1 MDGTLFEM
9 PAAQARQDSDKGTGR
24 PRLKRANRQ
33 QVQWQ
38 PMDLD
43 GLLGEEHAARL
54 VWEFVQEL
62 DLSVLYGD
70 IRAVE
75 GHAGQSAIDPRLL
88 MALWLYATLEGVG
101 SARALDRLCQEHV
114 AYLWILGGVTV
125 NYHTLAEFRVSQG
138 EVLNQL
144 LSESVASLMA
154 EGLVSLERTAQDG
167 VRVRA
172 SAGGKSFRQRAKLE
186 DCLHEAEAEVER
198 LRAELEVDPGA
209 SSRRQRAAR
218 ERARRERVA
227 RVRQALKQME
237 ALEERRGKSTC
248 KGSQHKAT
256 RASTTDPEACIMKMA
271 DGGFRPGYNVQ
282 MDVETEGRLIVG
294 VGVTN
299 AGADQG
305 QMASMVEQEQQRYGQ
320 AAGEHLVDGGFATHR
335 DIQEVA
341 AKGVVVYAPVPEA
354 RVVTKPPHGPPEAP
368 PAAVIAWRKRM
379 ETEEAQAIYKQRA
392 STVEWVNAM
401 LRNRGLQQFTVRGLE
416 KVKAVV
422 LWFCLLHNLLIRHKL
437 RQAAAA

>member
-1 MDGTLFEM
+1 MEGTLFEM

-43 GLLGEEHAARL
+43 GLLGEDHAARL

-62 DLSVLYGD
+62 DLSVLYGN

-75 GHAGQSAIDPRLL
+75 GHAGQSAIDPRIL

-218 ERARRERVA
+218 ERVRRERVT

-237 ALEERRGKSTC
+237 ALEERRGKSSR
-248 KGSQHKAT
+248 KGSKRKAA
-256 RASTTDPEACIMKMA
+256 RASTTDPEAGIMKMA

-282 MDVETEGRLIVG
+282 MDVETAGRLIVG
-294 VGVTN
+294 VRVTN
-299 AGADQG
+299 AGVDQG
-305 QMASMVEQEQQRYGQ
+305 QMTPMVEQEQQRYGH

-335 DIQEVA
+335 DIQELA

-354 RVVTKPPHGPPEAP
+354 RVVTQPPHGPPEAL
-368 PAAVIAWRKRM
+368 PAAVIAWRRRM
-379 ETEEAQAIYKQRA
+379 ETKEAKAIYKQRA

-401 LRNRGLQQFTVRGLE
+401 LRNRGLHQFPVRGLE

-422 LWFCLLHNLLIRHKL
+422 LWFCLLHNLFIRHKL
-437 RQAAAA
+437 RRAAAA